1 MSSFKHRPP
10 KLKYRSEA
18 ITLDEIHKNQMQ
30 AMNSNYKKLEYLS
43 KTSDLLI
50 GYYDKI
56 SKEYYNHDYDSGKED
71 IIEINNCEKKIGSD
85 KNSCNDEQNYSD
97 EKEQIFNLS
106 NNLKLLNQLSK
117 NSRKEKKPIKKR
129 KKNNIVGKSIFNF
142 FEEENMQKNDEEI
155 KEENNKDINY
165 ISTLGKNELQ
175 DKFLFIMDKNYA
187 CTKVKTRKNI
197 FCSICGI
204 EKTLFTTDGCYTCKK
219 CGETEHIVMEN
230 ENNGNKDTN
239 FEKQKYPYKKIN
251 HLKEKLNQF
260 QSKENADIPEKLYSL
275 ILDEL
280 KKQRINPSI
289 ATPYEIKTILKKNRQ
304 TNYYEHLQQI
314 YCKITGNPPITLPR
328 DVETKIINMFQSIQE
343 SFQKH
348 KLDNRSNFLSY
359 AYVLNKLFLIL
370 GYPYHADFFCLL
382 KSKDKL
388 RDQDKT
394 WAKICN
400 DKGWKFYPS
409 TSKFHGIGINNEYDD
424 DIENISD
431 DDTNYDS
438 DEL

>member
-10 KLKYRSEA
+10 KLKYRSDA
-18 ITLDEIHKNQMQ
+18 ITLDEIHKNQME

-50 GYYDKI
+50 GYYDKT
-56 SKEYYNHDYDSGKED
+56 SKEYYNHDCGEED
-71 IIEINNCEKKIGSD
+71 IIEISDCNARKTSTSEFISD
-85 KNSCNDEQNYSD
+85 KELCNED
-97 EKEQIFNLS
+97 EQIFNLS

-117 NSRKEKKPIKKR
+117 NSRKEKKPVKKR
-129 KKNNIVGKSIFNF
+129 KKNSNTAVKSIFNF
-142 FEEENMQKNDEEI
+142 FDEEAEKNNDCE
-155 KEENNKDINY
+155 KESDKVENVKDTNY

-187 CTKVKTRKNI
+187 CTKIKARKSI
-197 FCSICGI
+197 LCSICGI

-230 ENNGNKDTN
+230 ENSGNKDTN

-260 QSKENADIPEKLYSL
+260 QSKENADIPESLYNL
-275 ILDEL
+275 IFDEL
-280 KKQRINPSI
+280 KKQRINPQST
-289 ATPYEIKTILKKNRQ
+289 TPFEIKTILKKNRQ

-314 YCKITGNPPITLPR
+314 YCKITGNLPITLPR
-328 DVETKIINMFQSIQE
+328 DIETKIINMFQSIQE

-370 GYPYHADFFCLL
+370 GFPYHAAFFCLL

-394 WAKICN
+394 WCKICN

-409 TSKFHGIGINNEYDD
+409 ISSNFSNICINNDD
-424 DIENISD
+424 NTDNL
-431 DDTNYDS
+431 S
-438 DEL
+438 DEDIDYESD